1 MLTIVN
7 GVTSKQ
13 VLANEIINLL
23 ETMGLDG
30 YFYLGYPVL
39 GGIDGKIK
47 VDALLVSEQ
56 TGIVLFDL
64 ETLAEENMEDKIQ
77 LLDELYNNME
87 AKLKRYGYLSK
98 RRVLQVPIN
107 VLSYAP
113 LYKTKSDEI
122 CTSIEEVK
130 EYLESLEWK
139 QGEEYYK
146 KLLEAIQMISQLK
159 KRGGRKNL
167 QKASSRGSKLKAIED
182 QISCLDKYQSKA
194 VIETVEGVQRIRGLA
209 GSGKTIVLAL
219 KVAYLYTTSLK

>member
-64 ETLAEENMEDKIQ
+64 ETLAEENMEYIVF
-77 LLDELYNNME
+77 NN
-87 AKLKRYGYLSK
+87 S
-98 RRVLQVPIN
+98 
-107 VLSYAP
+107 
-113 LYKTKSDEI
+113 LYKIKS
-122 CTSIEEVK
+122 
-130 EYLESLEWK
+130 
-139 QGEEYYK
+139 
-146 KLLEAIQMISQLK
+146 A
-159 KRGGRKNL
+159 
-167 QKASSRGSKLKAIED
+167 
-182 QISCLDKYQSKA
+182 
-194 VIETVEGVQRIRGLA
+194 
-209 GSGKTIVLAL
+209 
-219 KVAYLYTTSLK
+219 

>member
-98 RRVLQVPIN
+98 CKLRSNGMPVPLLRNGYSIFN
-107 VLSYAP
+107 G
-113 LYKTKSDEI
+113 TK
-122 CTSIEEVK
+122 
-130 EYLESLEWK
+130 Y
-139 QGEEYYK
+139 
-146 KLLEAIQMISQLK
+146 
-159 KRGGRKNL
+159 R
-167 QKASSRGSKLKAIED
+167 
-182 QISCLDKYQSKA
+182 
-194 VIETVEGVQRIRGLA
+194 
-209 GSGKTIVLAL
+209 
-219 KVAYLYTTSLK
+219 

>member
-64 ETLAEENMEDKIQ
+64 ETLAEENI
-77 LLDELYNNME
+77 
-87 AKLKRYGYLSK
+87 RC
-98 RRVLQVPIN
+98 
-107 VLSYAP
+107 
-113 LYKTKSDEI
+113 SDTRASGADTRI
-122 CTSIEEVK
+122 AGMPCTCS
-130 EYLESLEWK
+130 
-139 QGEEYYK
+139 
-146 KLLEAIQMISQLK
+146 
-159 KRGGRKNL
+159 
-167 QKASSRGSKLKAIED
+167 
-182 QISCLDKYQSKA
+182 
-194 VIETVEGVQRIRGLA
+194 VQ
-209 GSGKTIVLAL
+209 
-219 KVAYLYTTSLK
+219 